1 MSDVKFTCPSCGI
14 HIQCDETRVGENL
27 PCPGCA
33 HLVRVPS
40 NAELIRSA
48 AAAAITAAASPP
60 TIGPDSVPT
69 LEENFLAEPGK
80 PIPSTAPV
88 TEREQQ
94 IAAAREAHA
103 QSNPGIKPRLSFI
116 LSGGAAP
123 PPEENHS
130 AVNHGQEKNSD
141 APRPDDAKSLNE

>member
-1 MSDVKFTCPSCGI
+1 MSDVKFTCPSCGL
-14 HIQCDETRVGENL
+14 HIQCDESTVGENL

-33 HLVRVPS
+33 TLVRVPS

-48 AAAAITAAASPP
+48 AAAAVTAAANGPA
-60 TIGPDSVPT
+60 IGPDAVPT
-69 LEENFLAEPGK
+69 LEENFLAQPGK
-80 PIPSTAPV
+80 PIPSIGPV

-103 QSNPGIKPRLSFI
+103 QSNHGIKPRLSFI
-116 LSGGAAP
+116 LSGGEAP

-130 AVNHGQEKNSD
+130 ALGQEQDKQQE
-141 APRPDDAKSLNE
+141 APRPDDTQTLHE